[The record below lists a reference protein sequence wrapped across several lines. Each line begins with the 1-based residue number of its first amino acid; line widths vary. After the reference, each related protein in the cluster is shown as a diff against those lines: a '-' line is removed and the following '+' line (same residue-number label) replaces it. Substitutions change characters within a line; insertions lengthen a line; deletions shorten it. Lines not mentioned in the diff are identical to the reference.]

1 MGELL
6 AYGSLITEGYDVR
19 ISGQD
24 VERGTF
30 SHRHA
35 VIKVEE
41 SEEEVVLLNTLKDKK
56 GKNIPILFLN
66 PAFNIPSVLTSL
78 IDLVEGYFYSKT
90 LSCFLPLPFWLP
102 TQSAA
107 SSSAWVLYQ
116 ILRK

>member
-1 MGELL
+1 VGDRKAMYFEKDQLDWAMGELL

-41 SEEEVVLLNTLKDKK
+41 SEEEVVLLND
-56 GKNIPILFLN
+56 
-66 PAFNIPSVLTSL
+66 V
-78 IDLVEGYFYSKT
+78 KT
-90 LSCFLPLPFWLP
+90 KRKLLYIQFTPFRIWCR
-102 TQSAA
+102 
-107 SSSAWVLYQ
+107 WF
-116 ILRK
+116 